1 MLREFIV
8 LEVGC
13 KATWCN
19 MLQYKKK
26 FPEFKYKSC
35 GSFSGMLD
43 GISSRCM

>member
-26 FPEFKYKSC
+26 V
-35 GSFSGMLD
+35 
-43 GISSRCM
+43 SRVQIQVMW